1 MHEAYSLKPEIAIGI
16 AGPIP
21 VLNLRFLRRL
31 WGAVGMIRRYLG
43 VETPSYVALSP
54 PGMAENCQTPMA
66 QK

>member
-31 WGAVGMIRRYLG
+31 WGAVGMIGGILG
-43 VETPSYVALSP
+43 LKPQI
-54 PGMAENCQTPMA
+54 M
-66 QK
+66 